1 MNIRLTHFIEY
12 FIEYYLEKCLTYT
25 NHTKYQMKNCKK
37 NHKHPGTLRSNAEE
51 SHSLVMFWDG
61 TTEIAFTEALID
73 YKGKVGTL
81 ILNLAEESSGSKTCD
96 KC

>member
-1 MNIRLTHFIEY
+1 
-12 FIEYYLEKCLTYT
+12 
-25 NHTKYQMKNCKK
+25 MKWRTVKRD
-37 NHKHPGTLRSNAEE
+37 HKRPGTLRSNAEE

-61 TTEIAFTEALID
+61 TAAIAFTEALTD

-81 ILNLAEESSGSKTCD
+81 ILNLAEESLGSKTCD